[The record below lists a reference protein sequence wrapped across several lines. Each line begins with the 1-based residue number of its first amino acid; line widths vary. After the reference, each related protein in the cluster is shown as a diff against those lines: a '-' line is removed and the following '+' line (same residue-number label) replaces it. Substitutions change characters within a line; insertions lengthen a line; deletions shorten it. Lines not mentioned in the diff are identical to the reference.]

1 MVKNKTGGKRSKGLA
16 RKQHNEETVTRRI
29 RTKEDAA
36 KETKGLPGDYY
47 YAKVV
52 KAHGNCRFGV
62 ACDDGV
68 DRMASCL
75 HFAKKNR
82 RDNNVEVG
90 SCLLVGVADFH
101 AATDGKVQ
109 PCQILELYQPAE
121 AASITYFQDSDEETE
136 DDFVDKVMQQEVAIE
151 EFDDI

>member
-36 KETKGLPGDYY
+36 KETKGLSGDYY

-82 RDNNVEVG
+82 RDNNIEMG

-101 AATDGKVQ
+101 TATDGKAQ

-121 AASITYFQDSDEETE
+121 AATIPYFQDSDEETE
-136 DDFVDKVMQQEVAIE
+136 DDFVDKVMQEKVSIE
-151 EFDDI
+151 EFEDI